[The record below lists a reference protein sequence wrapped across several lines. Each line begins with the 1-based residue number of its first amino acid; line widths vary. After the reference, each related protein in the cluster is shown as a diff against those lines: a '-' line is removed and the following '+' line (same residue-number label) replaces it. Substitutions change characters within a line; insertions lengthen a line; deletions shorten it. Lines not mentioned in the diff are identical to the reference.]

1 MAGKCSSLI
10 DLMGFSCDF
19 HGIFGHFKLEHGIL
33 GDFPG
38 IYWDF
43 NGITMGCS
51 VFMGLSWNLVGFYA
65 IFLKFHEMF
74 MFIVVL
80 NRISATGF

>member
-1 MAGKCSSLI
+1 MI
-10 DLMGFSCDF
+10 FMGF
-19 HGIFGHFKLEHGIL
+19 I
-33 GDFPG
+33 
-38 IYWDF
+38 WDF